1 MPQKQSRPT
10 RHQSREN
17 LDILFRRTAPE
28 TVLESLRHVDKF
40 FEKKP
45 FLCAGDGDYGERTF
59 RHYAEQ
65 NLSNYSTEEM
75 GIRFRDLEVS
85 LKNSLFQPLVDYGN
99 VVLEIKN
106 YLPVCKLEELLN
118 WNTTSLRLGQD
129 LVITAWLAEENV
141 LEAQRESCTHF
152 FTWPAVVKT
161 NDRRLEELFEKGL
174 AENHFHLHG
183 STQSFAL
190 SWACLMNHPDYIHSF
205 LKVKARF
212 EENLYSGI
220 TKGIYDSQME
230 WKERLL
236 YAAEIRALLFRRCL
250 GETDSAEIAEK
261 FISFDRLPLAS
272 SVKKSVESLRYLY
285 GYKFKQ
291 SNGRKCCL
299 DYANCSLMYSVLE
312 NHHNRL
318 LAGERNFLYHIFSLH
333 FQKKLSYRESML
345 FYLYLLIKSAFRS
358 ELIQNNG
365 KPGFHN
371 FSDYQDRKNQFFEI
385 FPEYWE
391 ESFRLSIC
399 MAQKEN
405 HAISL
410 EARIMP
416 EKTAEELNKN
426 IQQMDRLVK
435 HAFEPK
441 GGEANY
447 YYVVHFA
454 KMQYK
459 LHQSEKRGL
468 IVLPRNIE
476 SRKMAETA
484 ARALCKYTQYYDVPN
499 CYGKQQRVWGLDAAS
514 FEIGCRPETFATEF
528 RYLREESKKQNN
540 RMWIKGD
547 SHAQLGI
554 TYHVGEDFLDV
565 MDGLRAIDEAMTFL
579 QMKRGERL
587 GHALALGIEAK
598 EYYEFKNYNI
608 YMTKQ
613 DWLDNLV
620 WMLYRSLE
628 LNVDIKENHRAEMRI
643 EANKLLHEIYR
654 FDQSDRNA
662 NGRVLLDAYYDAW
675 KLRGDHPFLYRS
687 GQFRPVN
694 ICSGDVY
701 NRYKKRNDDLDNIR
715 DNYLCSSFY
724 YLYHYDYEV
733 KERGF
738 ESMGH
743 EIGEWYI
750 QLVGRF
756 QQALQK
762 EVHKRGLAIECN
774 PTSNVL
780 IGTFKYYNQHP
791 ILAFNDHILADKED
805 NPHIQV
811 SINTDDI
818 GVFDT
823 SLENEYALVFEAIR
837 RERYAIG
844 NYNDDDIY
852 IYLDYLRE
860 NGLRM
865 AFRKI

>member
-1 MPQKQSRPT
+1 MAQKGSRPT

-28 TVLESLRHVDKF
+28 AVLETLRHGYNVSK
-40 FEKKP
+40 KKP
-45 FLCAGDGDYGERTF
+45 FLSVGNGDYGERIF

-65 NLSNYSTEEM
+65 NLANYSTEEVD
-75 GIRFRDLEVS
+75 IRFRDLEMS
-85 LKNSLFQPLVDYGN
+85 LKNSQFQPLVDYGN

-106 YLPVCKLEELLN
+106 YLPVCKLEEALN

-129 LVITAWLAEENV
+129 LIVTAWLAEKNV
-141 LEAQRESCTHF
+141 FEKEQERHAHF
-152 FTWPAVVKT
+152 FTWPAVIKT
-161 NDRRLEELFEKGL
+161 NDGRLEELFEKGL

-190 SWACLMNHPDYIHSF
+190 SWACLMNHPDFIHSF
-205 LKVKARF
+205 LKVESRF
-212 EENLYSGI
+212 EENLYSGV
-220 TKGIYDSQME
+220 TKGVYDSQME

-236 YAAEIRALLFRRCL
+236 YAAEIRALLFKRCL
-250 GETDSAEIAEK
+250 GEIDSETIAEK
-261 FISFDRLPLAS
+261 FKSFDRFPRVR
-272 SVKKSVESLRYLY
+272 SVKKTVESLRYIH

-291 SNGRKCCL
+291 CNGRKSCL
-299 DYANCSLMYSVLE
+299 DYANCSSMYSVLE

-333 FQKKLSYRESML
+333 FQEKLSYSESNL
-345 FYLYLLIKSAFRS
+345 LYLYLLLKSAFRN
-358 ELIQNNG
+358 EIVQNNG

-371 FSDYQDRKNQFFEI
+371 FSDYQDRKNQFFET
-385 FPEYWE
+385 FPEYWA
-391 ESFRLSIC
+391 ESFRLSIGV
-399 MAQKEN
+399 ARKEN
-405 HAISL
+405 HVVSL
-410 EARIMP
+410 ETRIMP
-416 EKTAEELNKN
+416 KKTAEDLNRN
-426 IQQMDRLVK
+426 IQQMDRLVRY
-435 HAFEPK
+435 AFEPNSE
-441 GGEANY
+441 GADF

-454 KMQYK
+454 KKQYK
-459 LHQSEKRGL
+459 LYRSEKGGL
-468 IVLPRNIE
+468 IVFPRNIE

-484 ARALCKYTQYYDVPN
+484 VRALCKYTQYYDVPN
-499 CYGKQQRVWGLDAAS
+499 VYGKQQRIWGLDAAS

-554 TYHVGEDFLDV
+554 TYHVGEDFLDI
-565 MDGLRAIDEAMTFL
+565 MDGLRAIDEAMIFL

-587 GHALALGIEAK
+587 GHALALGITPK
-598 EYYEFKNYNI
+598 EYYEYKNRNVFT
-608 YMTKQ
+608 TKQ

-620 WMLYRSLE
+620 WILYRSLE
-628 LNVDIKENHRAEMRI
+628 LNVEIKEDHRAEMRI
-643 EANKLLHEIYR
+643 EANRLLYEIYR
-654 FDQSDRNA
+654 FDQTDRDV

-675 KLRGDHPFLYRS
+675 KLRGDHPSLYRS
-687 GQFRPVN
+687 GQFKPVD
-694 ICSGDVY
+694 ICSKDVY
-701 NRYKKRNDDLDNIR
+701 SRYKKRDDDLDNIR
-715 DNYLCSSFY
+715 DNYMCSSFY
-724 YLYHYDYEV
+724 YLYHYDYKV

-743 EIGEWYI
+743 EIEEWYV

-791 ILAFNDHILADKED
+791 ITVFNDHILADKED

-823 SLENEYALVFEAIR
+823 SLENEYALVFEAIKR
-837 RERYAIG
+837 DRYAMG

-852 IYLDYLRE
+852 KYLDYIRE

-865 AFRKI
+865 AFRRI